1 MAFTSH
7 RNLSFSI
14 RKKALLPASAG
25 QYHPQNRFNIA
36 QHTHALPP
44 EGLEPSLRYRKRIL
58 SPQRLPIPPRRHG
71 RKKLQ
76 NLSHNTIIVNW
87 QRGIMH
93 PNTGPVGSLGRRQ
106 CYRVPSAT
114 MARVYLALIETSLTR
129 PSIIEAPRILPVPI
143 PTSVMRLDTHPS
155 TM

>member
-7 RNLSFSI
+7 GNLSFSI
-14 RKKALLPASAG
+14 RKKALLPALAG
-25 QYHPQNRFNIA
+25 QYNPGTDSTLLNA
-36 QHTHALPP
+36 HALPP

-106 CYRVPSAT
+106 CYRAPSAT
-114 MARVYLALIETSLTR
+114 MARVYRALIETSLTR